1 MPVSMEIPK
10 ASSIK
15 AFCATDVLG
24 DWVTGA
30 NAEAEATMVAIM
42 AAVFMMRI
50 VSIFGVC
57 LRYRYRR
64 RLSVAMLAK
73 AKAKSGASEADGVI
87 WIWVQDF

>member
-1 MPVSMEIPK
+1 M
-10 ASSIK
+10 
-15 AFCATDVLG
+15 
-24 DWVTGA
+24 TGA

-73 AKAKSGASEADGVI
+73 AKAKSGASEADGDDLDLGARFLTSSYV
-87 WIWVQDF
+87 VRDELR